1 MTDGNGGGGDHV
13 NWLARFF
20 SQLGG
25 VHETPDP
32 ANSLWPTSPAPAEQV
47 RQRLSSSEW
56 GPGCDRDLTV
66 GPPRNRTSQFPT
78 GRTGAAGT
86 NRGSYPT

>member
-1 MTDGNGGGGDHV
+1 MTDGSGTGSDHG
-13 NWLARFF
+13 NWLSRFF
-20 SQLGG
+20 SHLGG
-25 VHETPDP
+25 DPEVPDP
-32 ANSLWPTSPAPAEQV
+32 ANSLWPTSEAPLDQV
-47 RQRLSSSEW
+47 RERLRSSEW
-56 GPGCDRDLTV
+56 GPGCDRDLTA